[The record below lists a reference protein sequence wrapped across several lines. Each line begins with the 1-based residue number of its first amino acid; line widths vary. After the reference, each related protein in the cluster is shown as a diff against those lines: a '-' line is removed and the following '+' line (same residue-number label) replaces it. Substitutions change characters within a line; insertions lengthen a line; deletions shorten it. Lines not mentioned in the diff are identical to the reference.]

1 MRKLRKV
8 KGITLI
14 SLVVTIII
22 LIILSAVTI
31 NLVLGENG
39 IINFAKN
46 AKEQTEKQMARETL
60 EITLLSA
67 GQEKATNEEYNENE
81 WLNSYITLQNKE
93 HKIVI
98 IGDLVNIDGWK
109 FEIDRSVPRIV
120 ADLGKGNKDESIQI
134 ELLKTI
140 REDYVN
146 GNLTVSVTAN
156 KNINLIQIDRE
167 EFINPSKEDE
177 KYGIE
182 KTINENGTYKV
193 IATDEEGNYNIA
205 SIDITE
211 ITEDMQI
218 STKEDLISF
227 REKVNSGRTF
237 EGKTVTVMN
246 DIDLQGSEE
255 NRNWTKIGNATNKF
269 KGTFEGNNYKISNLY
284 NQNINED
291 QQGLF
296 GVIENANIQNL
307 TINSSNIK
315 GNITVGAFIGR
326 AESSTIQ
333 NLTITSS
340 NVKGEQIV
348 GAFVGKSVNSTIKNC
363 KNEAIVYSYKGVA
376 GGIIGITE
384 ENGQIINCSNLGK
397 ISSELYWKEN
407 QDAII
412 GGIVGINYSA
422 TINKCTNFGD
432 IQSVY
437 SVIGGIAGVTTEK
450 IEECTNFGNLSCTNY
465 NKDGASQIGGIVGY
479 VNNTTIKNCSNN
491 GNINAAG
498 TLNGGIVGN
507 LHTLGRVENC
517 YNTGRIETQKGNSR
531 RNCWSW
537 YIFRLFYR
545 KLL

>member
-39 IINFAKN
+39 IINLAKN
-46 AKEQTEKQMARETL
+46 AKEQTEKQIARETL

-67 GQEKATNEEYNENE
+67 SQEKATNEEYNENE

-93 HKIVI
+93 HEIVI

-134 ELLKTI
+134 ELSKTI

-146 GNLTVSVTAN
+146 GNLIVSVTTN

-211 ITEDMQI
+211 ITEDMKI
-218 STKEDLISF
+218 YTKEDLISF

-237 EGKTVTVMN
+237 EGKIVKIMN

-315 GNITVGAFIGR
+315 GNLTVGAFIGR

-340 NVKGEQIV
+340 NIKGEQIV

-376 GGIIGITE
+376 GGIVGITE

-407 QDAII
+407 QNAII

-437 SVIGGIAGVTTEK
+437 SVIGGIAGLTTEK

-465 NKDGASQIGGIVGY
+465 NI
-479 VNNTTIKNCSNN
+479 N
-491 GNINAAG
+491 GD
-498 TLNGGIVGN
+498 
-507 LHTLGRVENC
+507 
-517 YNTGRIETQKGNSR
+517 
-531 RNCWSW
+531 
-537 YIFRLFYR
+537 
-545 KLL
+545 